1 MLQDVAGTEIK
12 KLWTS
17 NTISLTCS
25 LNFYPQ
31 LPASLISH
39 KSHFYEVNFKIM
51 TCSIAF
57 LSRTAVHIT
66 SITSYYSL
74 PCSDEAICIVKTF
87 KFHSLKNIFIAIE
100 LCLYHCA
107 LWDLR
112 KLKLLL
118 LLKCLLECP
127 RLEVKFWKAKS
138 LQRLLCSTKPFFDLK
153 IIII

>member
-1 MLQDVAGTEIK
+1 MEQKYVYKKIWKKNIFHSIFEIFLLLQDVAGTEIK

-39 KSHFYEVNFKIM
+39 KSHFYEVIFKIM

-74 PCSDEAICIVKTF
+74 PCSNEAICIVKTF

-107 LWDLR
+107 
-112 KLKLLL
+112 
-118 LLKCLLECP
+118 
-127 RLEVKFWKAKS
+127 V
-138 LQRLLCSTKPFFDLK
+138 ST
-153 IIII
+153 IIMWIYQVIFTKK